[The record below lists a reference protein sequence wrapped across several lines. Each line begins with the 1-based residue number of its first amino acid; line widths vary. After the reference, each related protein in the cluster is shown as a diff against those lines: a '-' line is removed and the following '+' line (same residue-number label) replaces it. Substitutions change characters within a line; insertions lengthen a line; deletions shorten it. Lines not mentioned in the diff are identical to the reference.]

1 MKTLSPLSFLSSE
14 PTARIEPDDFIAQ
27 VLSYRGVTPHDMGLR
42 HTALLA
48 FIPELERRLLKELG
62 SPQPHA
68 LPVQRQRVYSPD
80 DSAFSV
86 LASPMGA
93 PMAVMLLEQLI
104 ALGVRRF
111 LYLGFCGAL
120 DSSYRI
126 GDCVI
131 PTQGLRE
138 EGTSYHYLP
147 PDVIP
152 TTTGRLNA
160 VLQEQATAHGL
171 PVRSGAIWTTDAP
184 YRETAE
190 KIQYFQHAGAR
201 IVDMEMAALLA
212 VAHYRSCEI
221 TGLLIVSDECYHPTW
236 HPGFGHPQLRR
247 ACRAAVR
254 VGIEAGQLIAALE

>member
-1 MKTLSPLSFLSSE
+1 METLSPPSFLSSE
-14 PTARIEPDDFIAQ
+14 PTARIEPDDFITH
-27 VLSYRGVTPHDMGLR
+27 VLSYRGLAPHDMGLR
-42 HTALLA
+42 HTALLT
-48 FIPELERRLLKELG
+48 FIPELERRLLQELD
-62 SPQPHA
+62 SPLPHA
-68 LPVQRQRVYSPD
+68 QPVQRQRVYNPD
-80 DSAFSV
+80 NYAFSA

-120 DSSYRI
+120 DPSYRI

-147 PDVIP
+147 PHVMP
-152 TTTGRLNA
+152 TTAGRLNA
-160 VLQEQATAHGL
+160 VLHEQATTHGL
-171 PVRSGAIWTTDAP
+171 PVQSGAIWTTDAP
-184 YRETAE
+184 YRETAQ

-212 VAHYRSCEI
+212 VAHYRGCEV

-236 HPGFGHPQLRR
+236 QPGFGHPQLRR
-247 ACRAAVR
+247 ACRTAVR
-254 VGIEAGQLIAALE
+254 VGVAAAQLMAALH